1 METNI
6 ISDVFLPLALFV
18 IMLGMGINLVPNDFK
33 KVVAFPK
40 AAIIGLVNQLIFLPL
55 IAFAICLVFG
65 LKAEL
70 AVGLMILAACP
81 GGATSNL
88 ITHLAKGDIA
98 LSISL
103 TAITSFITVLTIP
116 IIVNFSLSYFMAE
129 SGYVKLPVLK
139 TVGQVVGITILPVS
153 IGMIIRRFKSELADK
168 VESPVKI
175 LSAVFLVLIIVGV
188 VLSNKENLVDFFVKV
203 GVAALALNVIMLSL
217 GYFTAHFFKLSPDRK
232 RTISIETGIQN
243 GTLGIAVAAS
253 ILKNNEM
260 AISPAIYSL
269 IMFLTVGVLLF
280 QANRKRVNQ

>member
-6 ISDVFLPLALFV
+6 ISDILLPLALFV

-33 KVVAFPK
+33 KVVTFPK

-55 IAFAICLVFG
+55 IAFAICIVFD

-103 TAITSFITVLTIP
+103 TAISSFVTVLTIP
-116 IIVNFSLSYFMAE
+116 IIVNFSLHYFMAE
-129 SGYVKLPVLK
+129 SDFIKLPILK
-139 TVGQVVGITILPVS
+139 TIGQVVGITILPVS
-153 IGMIIRRFKSELADK
+153 IGMVIRKFKNELADK

-175 LSAVFLVLIIVGV
+175 LSAAFLILIIVGV
-188 VLSNKENLVDFFVKV
+188 VLSNKENILAFFMQV
-203 GVAALALNVIMLSL
+203 GLAALALNVITLSL
-217 GYFTAHFFKLSPDRK
+217 GYFSAHLFKLSANRK

-260 AISPAIYSL
+260 AISPAVYSL
-269 IMFLTVGVLLF
+269 IMFFTVGILLF
-280 QANRKRVNQ
+280 QANKKHA

>member
-6 ISDVFLPLALFV
+6 ITDVFLPLALFV
-18 IMLGMGINLVPNDFK
+18 IMMGMGITLVPNDFK
-33 KVVAFPK
+33 KVLVFPK

-55 IAFAICLVFG
+55 IAFTICIVLG

-88 ITHLAKGDIA
+88 ISHLAKGDVA

-116 IIVNFSLSYFMAE
+116 LIVNFSLSYFMAE
-129 SGYVKLPVLK
+129 SEYIKLPVLK
-139 TVGQVVGITILPVS
+139 TIGQVVGITILPVS
-153 IGMIIRRFKSELADK
+153 IGMIIRRYKNNFADK

-175 LSAVFLVLIIVGV
+175 LSALFLGLIIVGV
-188 VLSNKENLVDFFVKV
+188 ILSNKDDIFDFFVQV
-203 GVAALALNVIMLSL
+203 GVAALALNVITLSL
-217 GYFTAHFFKLSPDRK
+217 GYFTAHIFKLSSERK

-243 GTLGIAVAAS
+243 GTLGIAVASS
-253 ILKNNEM
+253 ILKNNQM
-260 AISPAIYSL
+260 AISPAVYSL
-269 IMFLTVGVLLF
+269 IMFFTVGVLLYN
-280 QANRKRVNQ
+280 AIKVKK

>member
-6 ISDVFLPLALFV
+6 ISDIFLPLALFV

-33 KVVAFPK
+33 RVVAFPK

-55 IAFAICLVFG
+55 IAFAICIILG

-116 IIVNFSLSYFMAE
+116 LIVNFSLSYFMAE
-129 SGYVKLPVLK
+129 SGYIKLPILK
-139 TVGQVVGITILPVS
+139 TIGQVVGITILPVS
-153 IGMIIRRFKSELADK
+153 IGMIIRKFKNDFADK

-175 LSAVFLVLIIVGV
+175 LSAIFLVLIVVGV
-188 VLSNKENLVDFFVKV
+188 VLSNRENIVDFFLQV
-203 GVAALALNVIMLSL
+203 GLAALALNVITLAL
-217 GYFTAHFFKLSPDRK
+217 GYFSAHIFKLSPDRK

-253 ILKNNEM
+253 ILKNSEM
-260 AISPAIYSL
+260 AISSAVYSL
-269 IMFLTVGVLLF
+269 IMFVTVSVLLF
-280 QANRKRVNQ
+280 QASRKKV

>member
-18 IMLGMGINLVPNDFK
+18 IMLGMGITLVPNDFK

-55 IAFAICLVFG
+55 IAFAICIVLG

-88 ITHLAKGDIA
+88 ISHLAKGDVA

-116 IIVNFSLSYFMAE
+116 LIVNFSLAYFMAE

-139 TVGQVVGITILPVS
+139 TIGQVVGITILPVS
-153 IGMIIRRFKSELADK
+153 IGMTIRKFKSKLADK

-175 LSAVFLVLIIVGV
+175 LSAVFLVLIVLGV
-188 VLSNKENLVDFFVKV
+188 VLSNRENLVDFFVQV
-203 GVAALALNVIMLSL
+203 GVATLALNVITLSL
-217 GYFTAHFFKLSPDRK
+217 GYFSAHIFKLSPDRK

-269 IMFLTVGVLLF
+269 IMFFTVGFLLY
-280 QANRKRVNQ
+280 NSLKTKN